1 MPLIPLPDGTIY
13 HSRSLSHAFG
23 THSLQHFQ
31 AHGVHVEL
39 VPQSSK
45 FVYVG
50 IIDPIWRKQAQG
62 ASADLSQTGGHRC
75 RWLIFPLD
83 QLRERP

>member
-31 AHGVHVEL
+31 AHGVHGEL

-50 IIDPIWRKQAQG
+50 IIDPTWGKRLKVPVLTYPKREVIDA
-62 ASADLSQTGGHRC
+62 GG
-75 RWLIFPLD
+75 
-83 QLRERP
+83 

>member
-50 IIDPIWRKQAQG
+50 IIDPIWRKQLKVPVLTYRKREVIDA
-62 ASADLSQTGGHRC
+62 GG
-75 RWLIFPLD
+75 
-83 QLRERP
+83 